1 MTRLWHLFFGICL
14 MAAASCAGGPPA
26 APDLRTPMRL
36 ELRGSLGG
44 ADHQTY
50 REVGFDV
57 PPGIERLTVSLRYSG
72 RAERT
77 TVDLG
82 LIGPNG
88 FRGWSGGNKS
98 EVTISS
104 WDATPSYLPGPIEA
118 GRWSI
123 LLGVPNIRAGSVSDF
138 VIDVSLEPASVAAPG
153 PVLSQAQDWYR
164 GDFHSHTGHSDGT
177 CESLEGMRVPCP
189 VHLTIEGALDAGL
202 DFIAITD
209 HNTTSGAA
217 ELRSLQ
223 PYYDSVLLVPGREV
237 TTFWGHA
244 NVFGATSF
252 FDFRLGS
259 AAVPDANALARLARD
274 AGGLFSINHPN
285 APSGELC
292 MGCGWVAA
300 GPDAKLLDAIEVV
313 NGGTMRTVGSAESAM
328 NHILFWEDLL
338 DRGYRVTAIA
348 GSDNHDPTSSGTS
361 QSPVG
366 APATLVFAQSLST
379 AAILEGVRNGRV
391 AIDLGAGPGARL
403 DLSASAGD
411 STAKM
416 GSVLAA
422 EPGQKIKILIDI
434 AGVSDGQV
442 EIVLGRTG
450 GGRTVHLVPIDD
462 PSITVDL
469 DPPGGGG
476 WVRANIRRPDGSLL
490 MISNP
495 VYLDVAGSRGS
506 TTENREEALGK

>member
-14 MAAASCAGGPPA
+14 MAAASCAGVPPA
-26 APDLRTPMRL
+26 APDLQTPMRL
-36 ELRGSLGG
+36 ELRGSIGG

-57 PPGIERLTVSLRYSG
+57 PPGVERLTIALRYSG
-72 RAERT
+72 RADRT

-82 LIGPNG
+82 IIGPNG

-98 EVTISS
+98 EITISS

-123 LLGVPNIRAGSVSDF
+123 LLGVPNIRAGSVSEF
-138 VIDVSLEPASVAAPG
+138 VIDVSLQPASVAAPG
-153 PVLSQAQDWYR
+153 PVLFQVQDWYR

-189 VHLTIEGALDAGL
+189 VHLTIEGALDADL

-223 PYYDSVLLVPGREV
+223 PYYDSVLLIPGREV

-244 NVFGATSF
+244 NVFGTTSF

-259 AAVPDANALARLARD
+259 EAVPDANALARLARD

-292 MGCGWVAA
+292 MGCGWVAE

-348 GSDNHDPTSSGTS
+348 GSDNHDPTISGTS

-366 APATLVFAQSLST
+366 TPATLVFAQSLST

-391 AIDLGAGPGARL
+391 TIDLGAGPGAIL
-403 DLSASAGD
+403 DLSASAGGPA
-411 STAKM
+411 AKM
-416 GSVLAA
+416 GSVLTA
-422 EPGQKIKILIDI
+422 EPGQDIKVSIDI
-434 AGVSDGQV
+434 AGISTGQV
-442 EIVLGRTG
+442 EIVLGWAG
-450 GGRTVHLVPIDD
+450 GGRMVHLVPIDD
-462 PSITVDL
+462 SSITVGL
-469 DPPGGGG
+469 VAPEGPG

-495 VYLDVAGSRGS
+495 VYLEIAASSDS
-506 TTENREEALGK
+506 TTENMGEARGK